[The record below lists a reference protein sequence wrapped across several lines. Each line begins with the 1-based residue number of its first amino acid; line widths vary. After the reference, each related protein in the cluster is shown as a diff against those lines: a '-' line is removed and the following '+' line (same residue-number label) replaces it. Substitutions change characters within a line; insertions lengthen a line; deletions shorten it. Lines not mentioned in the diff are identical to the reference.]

1 MTKKRKAVKRRR
13 NGKQTGGKMP
23 YFVDVKKGY
32 QVTKDLIKAL
42 KTPIDVP
49 KTKKLVKGYEQ
60 QYQHYKRGGGSKSY
74 GNWAIS
80 KGYAKKADANC
91 CIM

>member
-1 MTKKRKAVKRRR
+1 
-13 NGKQTGGKMP
+13 MP

-32 QVTKDLIKAL
+32 NVTKDLIKAL
-42 KTPIDVP
+42 KTPTDVP
-49 KTKKLVKGYEQ
+49 KAKALVKSYKQ
-60 QYQHYKRGGGSKSY
+60 QYQDYKRGGGSKSY